1 MRVRVSPFAPL
12 NLLSLNNLLISK
24 AISGQLLQLCATL
37 GHMPDM
43 LKHTN
48 VLRRTGSSVY
58 YFRITIPT
66 DLRPHFN
73 GKKDVWRSLQTRD
86 LREANRLAARIRVE
100 WDDQFA
106 ELRAKDK
113 AAVVVSLSDDDISPS
128 FICTNLA

>member
-1 MRVRVSPFAPL
+1 
-12 NLLSLNNLLISK
+12 
-24 AISGQLLQLCATL
+24 
-37 GHMPDM
+37 MPDM

>member
-1 MRVRVSPFAPL
+1 
-12 NLLSLNNLLISK
+12 
-24 AISGQLLQLCATL
+24 
-37 GHMPDM
+37 M

-66 DLRPHFN
+66 DLRPISMA
-73 GKKDVWRSLQTRD
+73 KDVWRSLQTRD